1 MRKNKIDNL
10 TRFIKFRNR
19 IIETMSE
26 KFIQSSVG
34 TTFQFKGVN
43 NSNIRK
49 AFNQEHVIVTGDVL
63 VSLMLNPLMVIV
75 KE

>member
-1 MRKNKIDNL
+1 
-10 TRFIKFRNR
+10 
-19 IIETMSE
+19 MSE